1 VGRFRVAAL
10 RLRALASLL
19 LALERRRIAFHP
31 KAQTARLRPAMMRLQ
46 QGFAASEMGL
56 NDKFALQKIW
66 LFSNSG
72 RAGLAG
78 DGCCGA
84 WDQLHAR

>member
-1 VGRFRVAAL
+1 
-10 RLRALASLL
+10 
-19 LALERRRIAFHP
+19 
-31 KAQTARLRPAMMRLQ
+31 MMRLQ